1 MNFGI
6 VADEIDRD
14 FAAAVRVG
22 TSLGIRRYEIRG
34 LKSGR
39 APLCSE
45 EDLREVERIVAGEG
59 VEITALSPGLFKLIE
74 DEAGFA
80 HAMSEVY
87 PKAAELAHRWK
98 LPGLIVFG
106 FHKPGATEESPTEE
120 NAATLERRPVPDEV
134 IDWLASA
141 GEQAADDG
149 LLLMIEPEPIC
160 YADTAR
166 ATAEMIERSGAPC
179 LRINYDPGNVAWFE
193 QRDPIGEFDAA
204 ARWIANVHVKD
215 LLPTQ
220 PGQARPRFVPA
231 GEGMID
237 YRAHFA
243 ALRKAGYGGPI
254 SLEPHMDG
262 SLETIRR
269 CKEALEKTYETDT
282 P

>member
-1 MNFGI
+1 MKWGI

-14 FAAAVRVG
+14 FATAVRVG
-22 TSLGIRRYEIRG
+22 TSLGIRRYEIRN

-39 APLCSE
+39 VPMCSD
-45 EDLREVERIVAGEG
+45 EDLREVERIAANEG
-59 VEITALSPGLFKLIE
+59 VEITALSPGLFKLTE
-74 DEAGFA
+74 DEAGFT
-80 HAMSEVY
+80 HAMTEVY

-106 FHKPGATEESPTEE
+106 FHKPGATEE
-120 NAATLERRPVPDEV
+120 NAATLERKPVPDEV
-134 IDWLASA
+134 IDWLSSA
-141 GEQAADDG
+141 GEQATSDG

-160 YADTAR
+160 YADNAR
-166 ATAEMIERSGAPC
+166 TTAEMIERSGSTA

-193 QRDPIGEFDAA
+193 QRDPIHEFDAA
-204 ARWIANVHVKD
+204 VRWIANVHVKD
-215 LLPTQ
+215 LLPTA
-220 PGQARPRFVPA
+220 PGQARPQFVPA

-243 ALRKAGYGGPI
+243 ALRRSGYHGPI

-262 SLETIRR
+262 SVETIRR

>member
-1 MNFGI
+1 MKWGI

-14 FAAAVRVG
+14 FAHAVKTG

-39 APLCSE
+39 VPMCSE
-45 EDLREVERIVAGEG
+45 EEVREVERIAAGEG
-59 VEITALSPGLFKLIE
+59 VEITALSPGLFKLT
-74 DEAGFA
+74 DDQTGFER
-80 HAMSEVY
+80 AMSEVY
-87 PKAAELAHRWK
+87 PKAAELAHRWN

-106 FHKPGATEESPTEE
+106 FHKPGATEE
-120 NAATLERRPVPDEV
+120 NAALLEPRSVPQQA
-134 IDWLASA
+134 IDWLA
-141 GEQAADDG
+141 AASDRASSDG

-160 YADTAR
+160 WADTAR
-166 ATAEMIERSGAPC
+166 TAAAMIERGGASG

-193 QRDPIGEFDAA
+193 QKDPIEEFDSAA
-204 ARWIANVHVKD
+204 PWIANVHVKD

-220 PGQARPRFVPA
+220 PGQARPQFVPA
-231 GEGMID
+231 GEGIIN

-243 ALRKAGYGGPI
+243 ALRRSGYGGPI

-262 SLETIRR
+262 QVETIRR
-269 CKEALEKTYETDT
+269 CKEALERTYEVDA